1 MIIIFVFFILHWY
14 LSLFTQTFFDHR
26 YAAHKMFT
34 MNKFWEKVFYVI
46 TYLFQGSSYL
56 TPKAYGIMHRMH
68 HAYSDTEK
76 DPHSPHNHGNALTMM
91 LSTRNIYNDLVDDK
105 LKAEERFTKDLPEW
119 KFIDKL
125 GESLYS
131 RIAWALFYTTF
142 YLIFATQWWMFLLLP
157 IHFAMGAVH
166 GAIVNWFGHKVGYS
180 NFNNNDASKNTLL
193 VDFLMLGELF
203 QNNHHKYFSKP
214 KFSAKWFEI
223 DPVYPVIKLLDW
235 IRVIKLAPKQIALA
249 V

>member
-1 MIIIFVFFILHWY
+1 MIVIFFFILHWY

-26 YAAHKMFT
+26 YGAHKMFT
-34 MNKFWEKVFYVI
+34 MNKFWEKFFYIV

-56 TPKAYGIMHRMH
+56 TPKVYGIMHRMH

-91 LSTRNIYNDLVDDK
+91 LSARNVYNNLIDNNIT
-105 LKAEERFTKDLPEW
+105 AEERFTNDLPEW
-119 KFIDKL
+119 KLIDKI
-125 GESLYS
+125 GESRYS
-131 RIAWALFYTTF
+131 RIGWALLYTTF

-203 QNNHHKYFSKP
+203 QNNHHKNFSKAN
-214 KFSAKWFEI
+214 FSARWFEI

-235 IRVIKLAPKQIALA
+235 LRVIKLAPKQSALA